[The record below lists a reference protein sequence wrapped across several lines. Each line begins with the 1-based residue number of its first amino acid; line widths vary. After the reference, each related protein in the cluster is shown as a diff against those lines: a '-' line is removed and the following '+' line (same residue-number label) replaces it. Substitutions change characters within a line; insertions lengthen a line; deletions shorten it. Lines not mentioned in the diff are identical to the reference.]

1 MTQTINSDWIILH
14 SPSSTEEGVKN
25 EIYFH
30 KDAIGVLESY
40 VGIAPIVDRITQREV
55 RRVPVVGSLIHLKS
69 GLTRLVFE
77 SAEEIFS
84 MIQNI
89 NHP

>member
-1 MTQTINSDWIILH
+1 MTQTIKSDWIILH
-14 SPSSTEEGVKN
+14 APSSTEEGVKN

-40 VGIAPIVDRITQREV
+40 VGMAPIVDRKTRQEV
-55 RRVPVVGSLIHLKS
+55 KLVPIVGSLIHLNS

-89 NHP
+89 KHP